1 MNIIQDNA
9 MVCNAMVKKTNIL
22 QRSGGHH
29 NNKSY
34 HLDAIV

>member
-1 MNIIQDNA
+1 MNIIQD
-9 MVCNAMVKKTNIL
+9 NAMVKKTNIL
-22 QRSGGHH
+22 QRSGEHH